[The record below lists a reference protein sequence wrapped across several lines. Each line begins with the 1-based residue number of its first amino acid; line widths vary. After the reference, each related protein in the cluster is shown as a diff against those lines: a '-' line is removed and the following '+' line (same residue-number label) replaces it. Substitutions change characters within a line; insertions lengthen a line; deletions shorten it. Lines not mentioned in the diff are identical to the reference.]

1 MSIFGLSNY
10 SYILI
15 FHILLLTSIMSK
27 MKMREEY
34 TLNGKQVFQFQ
45 YTNFEKY
52 VK

>member
-1 MSIFGLSNY
+1 MSILGLTNY

-27 MKMREEY
+27 MKMREKY
-34 TLNGKQVFQFQ
+34 TLNRKQVFQLQ
-45 YTNFEKY
+45 YTNFEKC